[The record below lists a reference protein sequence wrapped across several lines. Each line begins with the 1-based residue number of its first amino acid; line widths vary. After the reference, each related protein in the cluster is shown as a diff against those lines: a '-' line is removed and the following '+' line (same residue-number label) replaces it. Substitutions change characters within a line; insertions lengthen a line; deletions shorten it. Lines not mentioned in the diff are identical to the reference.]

1 MTVMTLYDTQLQA
14 GIDSR
19 SCIIIICAKDVNNGM
34 FVREHGQDRR
44 TAFVHGGVPRVGA
57 IA

>member
-19 SCIIIICAKDVNNGM
+19 SCIIICAKDVNNGM

>member
-19 SCIIIICAKDVNNGM
+19 SCIIICAKDVNNGI
-34 FVREHGQDRR
+34 VREHGQDRR